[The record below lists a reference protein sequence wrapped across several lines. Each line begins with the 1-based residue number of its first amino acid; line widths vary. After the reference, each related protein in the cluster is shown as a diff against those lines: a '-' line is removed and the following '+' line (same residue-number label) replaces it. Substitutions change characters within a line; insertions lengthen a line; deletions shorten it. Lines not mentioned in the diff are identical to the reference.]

1 MTGEHQDDWDNFL
14 EPVLFGIRTSVQE
27 STKYTPFYLMH
38 GREARL
44 PLEVEKSEVVSD
56 VAQLGDVQD
65 TIDRLTALREKM
77 FPDASKNIESAQKK
91 QREQYKQ
98 RRGSRQEVPIKE
110 GDLVLRL
117 NMLKRTKKG
126 HKGEDT
132 WLGPYKV
139 LEVTEHGS
147 CCLLCTKTE
156 KEVKQKVNVN
166 QLKIYLGPTP
176 TAVVATTPEKGM

>member
-1 MTGEHQDDWDNFL
+1 
-14 EPVLFGIRTSVQE
+14 
-27 STKYTPFYLMH
+27 MH

-56 VAQLGDVQD
+56 VAQLGDVQG

-77 FPDASKNIESAQKK
+77 FPDASKNMESAQKR

-156 KEVKQKVNVN
+156 KEVKQKVNIN
-166 QLKIYLGPTP
+166 QLRIYLGPTP